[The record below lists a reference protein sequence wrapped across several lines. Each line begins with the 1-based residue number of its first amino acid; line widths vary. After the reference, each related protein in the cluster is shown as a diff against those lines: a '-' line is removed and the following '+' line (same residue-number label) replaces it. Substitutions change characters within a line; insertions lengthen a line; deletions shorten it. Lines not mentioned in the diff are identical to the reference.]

1 MPSTTRLSAPRL
13 GGAFPRSGGYVLT
26 SPSRLAA
33 AQQTL
38 EQFWNSPLYFPA
50 LTLLAALFLFGGEA
64 VTGFAVLLLLLAAFL
79 ALCPDLLASFYP
91 FMLLMLLS
99 TRYYGDSAALY
110 RCWWA
115 AVPAVA
121 ALGVRLARCRS
132 PRRKGRFDGSLAAVS
147 AAALLGG
154 VGVIPLEEYFSFV
167 GLYYSLGLGLFILG
181 LYRLLRAELAKPR
194 SYDLAGRFAA
204 LLYTCGVFT
213 ALLVLERYL
222 PYLRFFF
229 REFQVIY
236 IPCRNYFT
244 TMLLMALPAPFYFMR
259 RDKRHALGAALIYGA
274 ALLTGSRSALLF
286 GSALLALSL
295 LWFLRGEGVS
305 RRRILTIALA
315 LGAATLGC
323 VLLLAQTLF
332 LSRTVD
338 GVLISAEDSR
348 ITFLL
353 QALRDFLAHP
363 LTGQGL
369 GNMKNSVIFL
379 GVPGSM
385 VWYHNY
391 FAQIIGSMG
400 LVGLAAY
407 AWLLRD
413 RFMALRALR
422 GTGAEV
428 LGLIYLGMLLISL
441 TNPGEFSP
449 LPGEFLVV
457 TLFAVAE
464 EAAEQKASALS
475 PAQSRI

>member
-13 GGAFPRSGGYVLT
+13 GGALPRSGGYVLS

-33 AQQTL
+33 AQQAL
-38 EQFWNSPLYFPA
+38 EQFWNSPRYFPT
-50 LTLLAALFLFGGEA
+50 LTLLAALFLFSGETLA
-64 VTGFAVLLLLLAAFL
+64 GFAAMLLLLGAFL

-91 FMLLMLLS
+91 FMLVMLLS
-99 TRYYGDSAALY
+99 TRYYENSGVLY

-115 AVPAVA
+115 ALPAVA
-121 ALGVRLARCRS
+121 ALALRLLRCRL
-132 PRRKGRFDGSLAAVS
+132 PARKGRFDGSLAAVS
-147 AAALLGG
+147 AATLLGG
-154 VGVIPLEEYFSFV
+154 VGVIPAEEYFSFV
-167 GLYYSLGLGLFILG
+167 GLYYSLGLGLLMLG
-181 LYRLLRAELAKPR
+181 LYRLLRAEFARRR
-194 SYDLAGRFAA
+194 SYDLSARFAG
-204 LLYTCGVFT
+204 LLYACGVFT
-213 ALLVLERYL
+213 ALLVAERYL

-229 REFQVIY
+229 REFEVIY

-259 RDKRHALGAALIYGA
+259 RDKRHILGAAVIYGA

-286 GSALLALSL
+286 GSALLALCL
-295 LWFLRGEGVS
+295 LWALRGAGLS
-305 RRRILTIALA
+305 RRRTLIIALG
-315 LGAATLGC
+315 LGAAALGG
-323 VLLLAQTLF
+323 VLLLTQTLF

-348 ITFLL
+348 ITFFL
-353 QALRDFLAHP
+353 QAIRDFLAHP

-369 GNMKNSVIFL
+369 GNMKNSHIFL
-379 GVPGSM
+379 GVSGSM

-391 FAQIIGSMG
+391 FAQILGSMG

-407 AWLLRD
+407 AWLLHD
-413 RFMALRALR
+413 RWSLLRAIR

-428 LGLIYLGMLLISL
+428 LGLAYLGMLLISM

-457 TLFAVAE
+457 SLFAVAE
-464 EAAEQKASALS
+464 EAAEVPSTALL
-475 PAQSRI
+475 PAFPRT